1 MTNKHMKRCLF
12 NIIIKITRCSLIPIT
27 MTKSKYLTTSSVDKG
42 AEQLDL
48 PCIAGGNTKWSG
60 HFVRKLSGAFFFK

>member
-1 MTNKHMKRCLF
+1 M
-12 NIIIKITRCSLIPIT
+12 SLIPIT
-27 MTKSKYLTTSSVDKG
+27 MTKSKYLTTSSVSKG

-60 HFVRKLSGAFFFK
+60 HFVRKLSRFFFLNKVKCIFTR